1 MSVYGKNEEIYDLL
15 SEMLQA
21 AAKSAVM
28 TVSSAVDRVVESA
41 LAAAAVANEA
51 KKLVRI
57 AEEEVHT
64 IAMLCYVCVGY
75 MMSALSVSD
84 VMVGFCFQVSAR
96 AQREMEQEERDEQE
110 QQDYCQE
117 DLEMLQKVRTER
129 AQQANES
136 QQGEQQQKKVLQI

>member
-1 MSVYGKNEEIYDLL
+1 MSVCEKDKEIYDLL

-57 AEEEVHT
+57 AEEEVNF
-64 IAMLCYVCVGY
+64 CYCY
-75 MMSALSVSD
+75 CLYCIHDMSAVSV
-84 VMVGFCFQVSAR
+84 GWWVSSFR
-96 AQREMEQEERDEQE
+96 CLPVHSGR
-110 QQDYCQE
+110 
-117 DLEMLQKVRTER
+117 
-129 AQQANES
+129 
-136 QQGEQQQKKVLQI
+136 